1 MNPNLDLLQAYPF
14 EKLTKLFH
22 NSAPPMDL
30 SPIKLSIGEPQH
42 PTPDII
48 IKAMTKDLKD
58 NLAKY
63 PTTKGSE
70 TLRKSIAHWLSR
82 RFKLPIE
89 NIDPN
94 RHILPVNGTR
104 EALFAFAQ
112 TVVNSQTS
120 NPLVLM
126 PNPFYQ
132 IYEGAAKLAGAT
144 PWFINSFDD
153 SIPSNIW
160 QQCQL
165 LYICS
170 PSNPSGTVLNIS
182 VLKKLIEY
190 SDKYNFIIAADEC
203 YSEIYADEAQPPVG
217 LLEACHLLNRPNYKN
232 CVVFHS
238 LSKRSNAPGL
248 RSGFVAGDA
257 NIISKYLKYRTYHG
271 CAMSLATQNASIA
284 AWQDETHVIENR
296 ILYRQKFEAVMDIL
310 HPVMPFLERPAG
322 GFYLWAKTPIN
333 DQTFALEL
341 LTQQNV
347 TVLPGSFLS
356 RVANGVNPGENY
368 VRMALVASLDECI
381 EAANRIYTFI
391 KKI

>member
-1 MNPNLDLLQAYPF
+1 MNSNLNLLQAYPF
-14 EKLTKLFH
+14 EKLNNLFK
-22 NSAPPMDL
+22 NVVPPTNL
-30 SPIKLSIGEPQH
+30 SSIKLSIGEPQH
-42 PTPDII
+42 ATPDII
-48 IKAMTKDLKD
+48 IQAMIKDLD
-58 NLAKY
+58 RNLAKY
-63 PTTKGSE
+63 PTTKGSLALRE
-70 TLRKSIAHWLSR
+70 TIADWLKR
-82 RFKLPIE
+82 RFKLE
-89 NIDPN
+89 NVDPN
-94 RHILPVNGTR
+94 RHVLPVNGTR
-104 EALFAFAQ
+104 EALFSFAQ
-112 TVVNSQTS
+112 AVINTQSS

-132 IYEGAAKLAGAT
+132 IYEGAAKLAGAQ

-153 SIPSNIW
+153 SIPTNVW

-170 PSNPSGTVLNIS
+170 PSNPTGDILHIS
-182 VLKKLIEY
+182 VLEKLIEY

-203 YSEIYADEAQPPVG
+203 YSEIYADETQAPIG
-217 LLEACHLLNRPNYKN
+217 LLEACNLLNRPNYKN

-257 NIISKYLKYRTYHG
+257 DIISKYLLYRTYHG

-296 ILYRQKFEAVMDIL
+296 VLYRQKYDAVMDIL
-310 HPVMPFLERPAG
+310 NPVMPDLQRPQG
-322 GFYLWAKTPIN
+322 GFYLWAKTPTN

-341 LTQQNV
+341 FKQQNV

-356 RVANGVNPGENY
+356 RVANDVNPGENY
-368 VRMALVASLDECI
+368 VRMALVATLDECI

-391 KKI
+391 KKYE

>member
-1 MNPNLDLLQAYPF
+1 MNPNLNLLEAYPF
-14 EKLTKLFH
+14 EKLNNLF
-22 NSAPPMDL
+22 NNVVPPTNL
-30 SPIKLSIGEPQH
+30 SSIKLSIGEPQH
-42 PTPDII
+42 ATPDII
-48 IKAMTKDLKD
+48 IQAMAKDLNK

-63 PTTKGSE
+63 PTTKGSL
-70 TLRKSIAHWLSR
+70 TLRESIAYWLSR
-82 RFKLPIE
+82 RFNLE

-94 RHILPVNGTR
+94 SHILPVNGTR

-153 SIPSNIW
+153 SIASNIW

-170 PSNPSGTVLNIS
+170 PSNPSGNILDIS
-182 VLKKLIEY
+182 ILKKLIEY

-203 YSEIYADEAQPPVG
+203 YSEIYADEAKPPIG
-217 LLEACHLLNRPNYKN
+217 LLEACHLLNRPDYKN

-248 RSGFVAGDA
+248 RSGFIAGDA

-296 ILYRQKFEAVMDIL
+296 ILYRQKFAAVIDIL
-310 HPVMPFLERPAG
+310 KPVLPFLQHPPG

-341 LTQQNV
+341 LSQQNV

-356 RVANGVNPGENY
+356 RVANDVNPGENY

-391 KKI
+391 KNN

>member
-1 MNPNLDLLQAYPF
+1 MNSNLNLLQAYPF
-14 EKLTKLFH
+14 EKLNNLFK
-22 NSAPPMDL
+22 NAVPPTNL
-30 SPIKLSIGEPQH
+30 SSIKLSIGEPQH

-48 IKAMTKDLKD
+48 IQAMIKDLNR

-63 PTTKGSE
+63 PTTKGSLA
-70 TLRKSIAHWLSR
+70 LRESIADWLLR
-82 RFKLPIE
+82 RFKLE
-89 NIDPN
+89 NVDPN
-94 RHILPVNGTR
+94 RHVLPVNGTR
-104 EALFAFAQ
+104 EALFSFAQ
-112 TVVNSQTS
+112 AVVNSQSS

-153 SIPSNIW
+153 SIPTNVW

-170 PSNPSGTVLNIS
+170 PSNPTGDILDIS
-182 VLKKLIEY
+182 VLEKLIEY

-203 YSEIYADEAQPPVG
+203 YSEIYADETQPSIG

-257 NIISKYLKYRTYHG
+257 DILSKYLKYRTYHG

-284 AWQDETHVIENR
+284 AWQDETHVIQNR
-296 ILYRQKFEAVMDIL
+296 VLYRQKYDAVMDIL
-310 HPVMPFLERPAG
+310 NSVMPDLQRPQG
-322 GFYLWAKTPIN
+322 GFYLWAKTPTN

-341 LTQQNV
+341 FKQQNV

-391 KKI
+391 KKKYE

>member
-1 MNPNLDLLQAYPF
+1 MNSNLDLLQAYPF
-14 EKLTKLFH
+14 EKLNNLF
-22 NSAPPMDL
+22 NNAVPPTNF

-42 PTPDII
+42 ATPDII
-48 IKAMTKDLKD
+48 IQAMIKDLD
-58 NLAKY
+58 QNLAKY
-63 PTTKGSE
+63 PTTKGSLALRE
-70 TLRKSIAHWLSR
+70 TIADWLKR
-82 RFKLPIE
+82 RFKLE
-89 NIDPN
+89 NVDPN
-94 RHILPVNGTR
+94 RHVLPVNGTR
-104 EALFAFAQ
+104 EALFSFAQ
-112 TVVNSQTS
+112 TVVNSQS
-120 NPLVLM
+120 ANPLVLM

-144 PWFINSFDD
+144 PWFINNFDD
-153 SIPSNIW
+153 SIPTNVW

-170 PSNPSGTVLNIS
+170 PSNPSGTILDIS
-182 VLKKLIEY
+182 VLEKLIEY
-190 SDKYNFIIAADEC
+190 SDKYNFIIASDEC
-203 YSEIYADEAQPPVG
+203 YSEIYADESQPPIG
-217 LLEACHLLNRPNYKN
+217 LLEACNLLNRPDYKN

-257 NIISKYLKYRTYHG
+257 DIISKYLQYRTYHG

-296 ILYRQKFEAVMDIL
+296 VLYRQKYDAVMDIL
-310 HPVMPFLERPAG
+310 NPVMPDLQRPPG
-322 GFYLWAKTPIN
+322 GFYLWAKTPQN

-341 LTQQNV
+341 FKQQNV

-368 VRMALVASLDECI
+368 VRMALVATLDECI

-391 KKI
+391 KNN